1 MNSVAVRL
9 AAIAVIVITSAFF
22 TGIAEARAPEGA
34 GFSRGGIAS
43 HGSFGG
49 RDNTEGSRLEN
60 KATWL
65 DPSERSSAGESRL
78 ENKFEKKATWAD
90 QGKVRNAGES
100 RLENKATWVDEQVA
114 GNVTRDATENTHY
127 YYSLPCMASAVSVDG
142 TNYYNCKG
150 TWYSRGYAGSRVT
163 YVVSNAPPGY

>member
-34 GFSRGGIAS
+34 GFSRSGIAS

-60 KATWL
+60 KATRL

-78 ENKFEKKATWAD
+78 ENKFEKKATW
-90 QGKVRNAGES
+90 
-100 RLENKATWVDEQVA
+100 VDEQVA
-114 GNVTRDATENTHY
+114 GNVNRDATENTHY

-163 YVVSNAPPGY
+163 YVVSNAPAGY